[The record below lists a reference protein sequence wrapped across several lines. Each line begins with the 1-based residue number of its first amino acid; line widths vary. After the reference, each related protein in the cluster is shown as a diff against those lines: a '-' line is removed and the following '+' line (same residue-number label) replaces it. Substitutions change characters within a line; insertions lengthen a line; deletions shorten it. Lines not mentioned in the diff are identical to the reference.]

1 MPHHLCLTLSL
12 ATIAS
17 IVYFSFSLYRSM
29 WVHPILKE
37 RDSNSEFILAD
48 AVLEGDL
55 EKCIQYFRISK
66 EKFFWLLAMLE
77 PKIKKSDSNWRKAI
91 SPKQRLIVTLRFVL
105 YNLSFFSMCS

>member
-1 MPHHLCLTLSL
+1 
-12 ATIAS
+12 
-17 IVYFSFSLYRSM
+17 M

-48 AVLEGDL
+48 AVLEVDP
-55 EKCIQYFRISK
+55 EKCIQYFRMSK

-77 PKIKKSDSNWRKAI
+77 PKIKKGDSHWRKAI